1 MHIPKLPKTSK
12 LSRNMFSETWL
23 QKSMLISSQRAALP
37 FHLLEQD
44 WISKNID
51 TPSELIRSIFL
62 YSFFYGCVNELFFKN
77 ISLRCD
83 HLIVVISFVII
94 ILTYLNSSRSDNVV
108 CSATNRFSQM
118 MHRVD
123 FYSSFYF
130 FLINKSNNHKWMKDP
145 IRCNRINNLFQIIFC
160 RYLIWTY
167 LVPVL
172 FFKMDKIWTHIDYI
186 LFAQKL

>member
-1 MHIPKLPKTSK
+1 MYIPKLPKTSK
-12 LSRNMFSETWL
+12 LSKNIFSETWI
-23 QKSMLISSQRAALP
+23 QKSMLISSQSSSS
-37 FHLLEQD
+37 
-44 WISKNID
+44 IS
-51 TPSELIRSIFL
+51 SIRTRLNFQKYFL
-62 YSFFYGCVNELFFKN
+62 YSFFYGCVNESFFKN

-94 ILTYLNSSRSDNVV
+94 NFTYLNSSRSDNVV

-118 MHRVD
+118 MHSVD
-123 FYSSFYF
+123 FYF

-145 IRCNRINNLFQIIFC
+145 IRCNRNNNLFKIIFC

-167 LVPVL
+167 LFPVL
-172 FFKMDKIWTHIDYI
+172 FFKMDKIWTHIEYI